1 MSTDSSTASSTA
13 SGTARSAASLDGSAH
28 GGSLAPDSAALA
40 ARGAARI
47 DWIRSRMPLLAEARE
62 ALAASRPFDG
72 HLIGMSL
79 HLEPKT
85 AVLLETLQAG
95 GAEIVATGNHGSTQ
109 DDVVA
114 YLRTL
119 GMTVHGRRADTL
131 DDHHANVA
139 AVDAARPS
147 ILLDNG
153 ADLAALAASR
163 VDPAA
168 VDAGD
173 PTGGTGIIGGTEETT
188 SGGLRLRAELAQSI
202 PFPVLVI
209 NDSRLKAI
217 GENKH
222 SVGQSV
228 VESLMRITNLRL
240 AGRRF
245 LVAGYGWCGRGIAQ
259 YLRAMGG
266 KVAVA
271 EIDELVA
278 FEAAWD
284 GYRVGPIEELA
295 EWAEVV
301 ITATGHPDVVTPA
314 VLDRLA
320 DGTVLANAGHV
331 PWEIDVAALY
341 AQSTARTVLDEAIER
356 IDLPDGRHVILL
368 AGGRMVNLAGR
379 EPKGNSL
386 EAMDLGFLLQALSL
400 ERVATS
406 AASLAP
412 GAQPVPDDIDR
423 DIARRM
429 LAVMGA
435 DR

>member
-1 MSTDSSTASSTA
+1 MID
-13 SGTARSAASLDGSAH
+13 
-28 GGSLAPDSAALA
+28 PDLA

-47 DWIRSRMPLLAEARE
+47 DWIRSRMPLLADARE
-62 ALAASRPFDG
+62 RFAAERPFAG
-72 HLIGMSL
+72 QRIGMSL

-85 AVLLETLQAG
+85 AVLLETLRAG
-95 GAEIVATGNHGSTQ
+95 GADVVATGNHGSTQ

-114 YLRTL
+114 HLRQL
-119 GMTVHGRRADTL
+119 GMTVHGRRDDTL

-153 ADLAALAASR
+153 ADLAALAAAR

-168 VDAGD
+168 VAAGD
-173 PTGGTGIIGGTEETT
+173 RTGGTGIVGGTEETT
-188 SGGLRLRAELAQSI
+188 SGGLRLRTELDGAL
-202 PFPVLVI
+202 PFPMVVI
-209 NDSRLKAI
+209 NDSSLKAI

-228 VESLMRITNLRL
+228 VESIMRITNLRI

-245 LVAGYGWCGRGIAQ
+245 VVAGYGWCGRGIAQ

-266 KVAVA
+266 KVALA
-271 EIDELVA
+271 DIDELKA

-284 GYRVGPIEELA
+284 GYRVGDLVDLA
-295 EWAEVV
+295 GWAEVV
-301 ITATGHPDVVTPA
+301 ITATGHPAIVTEPVIA
-314 VLDRLA
+314 ALA
-320 DGTVLANAGHV
+320 DGAVLANAGHF
-331 PWEIDVAALY
+331 PWEIDVPALRAA
-341 AQSTARTVLDEAIER
+341 AVARTTLDEAIER

-368 AGGRMVNLAGR
+368 AEGRMMNLAGR

-400 ERVATS
+400 ERVALD
-406 AASLAP
+406 AASLPA
-412 GAQPVPDDIDR
+412 GAQPVPDDIER

-429 LAVMGA
+429 LAAMGA

>member
-1 MSTDSSTASSTA
+1 MTD
-13 SGTARSAASLDGSAH
+13 
-28 GGSLAPDSAALA
+28 LA

-47 DWIRSRMPLLAEARE
+47 AWIRSRMPLLAAVRE
-62 ALAASRPFDG
+62 QFAADRPFDG
-72 HLIGMSL
+72 HRIGMSL

-114 YLRTL
+114 FLREL
-119 GMTVHGRRADTL
+119 GMTVHGRRADAL

-153 ADLAALAASR
+153 ADLAALAAAR
-163 VDPAA
+163 IDRAA
-168 VDAGD
+168 VAAGD

-188 SGGLRLRAELAQSI
+188 SGGLRLRTELDGAL
-202 PFPVLVI
+202 PFPIIVI
-209 NDSRLKAI
+209 NDSILKAI

-228 VESLMRITNLRL
+228 VESIMRITNLRI

-245 LVAGYGWCGRGIAQ
+245 VVAGYGWCGRGIAQ

-271 EIDELVA
+271 DTDELTA

-284 GYRVGPIEELA
+284 GYRVGDLVDLA
-295 EWAEVV
+295 GWAEVV
-301 ITATGHPDVVTPA
+301 ITATGHPGIVTAPVIDA
-314 VLDRLA
+314 LA
-320 DGTVLANAGHV
+320 DGAVLANAGHF
-331 PWEIDVAALY
+331 PWEIDVPGLHARA
-341 AQSTARTVLDEAIER
+341 TARETLDEAIER

-368 AGGRMVNLAGR
+368 AEGRMMNLAGR

-400 ERVATS
+400 ERVARS
-406 AASLAP
+406 AASLAA
-412 GAQPVPDDIDR
+412 GAQPVPDDIER
-423 DIARRM
+423 EIARRM
-429 LAVMGA
+429 LAAMGA